1 MPVGEC
7 HASGS
12 NIIFLTK
19 CTPLRRRLSLPAGIG
34 RIPISKCK
42 TFEALVAFDPLTRLT
57 VLRTLLFVYPT
68 WGERRSYRQRLAS
81 REANVERARLPY
93 YQHSRGDKK

>member
-1 MPVGEC
+1 MLL
-7 HASGS
+7 
-12 NIIFLTK
+12 LTK
-19 CTPLRRRLSLPAGIG
+19 STPQWLRLSRAAGIG
-34 RIPISKCK
+34 RIPISKRK

-68 WGERRSYRQRLAS
+68 WDERRSYRQRLAS

-93 YQHSRGDKK
+93 YLSSKK